1 VRLVQCICL
10 FLLIP
15 TILFGGNLVVNV
27 KGLICPSC
35 AIGIKKHLNKTKKVK
50 LVKLD
55 IDKQLA
61 IITELKDKTLTDTE
75 IKTAIENAG
84 YEIGDG
90 GISRNK

>member
-1 VRLVQCICL
+1 MRLIQCICL

-55 IDKQLA
+55 INKQLA

-84 YEIGDG
+84 YEIGKG
-90 GISRNK
+90 GIKRD